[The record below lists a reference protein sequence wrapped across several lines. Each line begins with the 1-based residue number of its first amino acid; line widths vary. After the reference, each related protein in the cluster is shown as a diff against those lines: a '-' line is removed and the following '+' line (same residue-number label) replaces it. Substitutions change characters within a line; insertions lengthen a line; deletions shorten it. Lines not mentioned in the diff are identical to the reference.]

1 MVHRLRYIFL
11 GLILRLFLLYFW
23 NACKKFQ
30 KVLFDYFS
38 STLVLFG
45 NVFHSVLLYF
55 IFSFCFCISSVIMQK
70 DESQNRSNK
79 KSKHAKFSEKRTF
92 LASWYARVRIWVEKM
107 LLFFC
112 LNLASFLFL
121 SPPVWDL
128 LFCLII
134 DELQKQKMKSN
145 QIICCSS
152 VIRYKKFGSI
162 PREFSHRTFFCS
174 LFKIGFLSLFDDL
187 FLFMPLLFL
196 IAGTYSFL

>member
-55 IFSFCFCISSVIMQK
+55 IFSFCSCISLVIMQK

-79 KSKHAKFSEKRTF
+79 KSKHTKFSEKRTF

-107 LLFFC
+107 LFFC
-112 LNLASFLFL
+112 LFKFGILSFLVTSILGFAFL
-121 SPPVWDL
+121 PY
-128 LFCLII
+128 
-134 DELQKQKMKSN
+134 N
-145 QIICCSS
+145 
-152 VIRYKKFGSI
+152 R
-162 PREFSHRTFFCS
+162 RTTEAENE
-174 LFKIGFLSLFDDL
+174 K
-187 FLFMPLLFL
+187 
-196 IAGTYSFL
+196 